1 MPTVLVTGAARGLGL
16 EFVRQYAADGWRVLA
31 CVRDPAAAAELG
43 RIAAQSEGRV
53 SVHRLDVA
61 DPASIAALAA
71 ELEGVPIDVLLNNAG
86 TMGAQSFAT
95 HGVAVQ
101 RFGQSDYADWEHV
114 SRVNV
119 LGPMRM
125 AEAFVHNVAAS
136 ERKVIATLTSI
147 VGSIASNRSGGMYA
161 YRSTKAGANAV
172 MKSMAL
178 DLARHGIVAVPIHPG
193 WAKTDMGGAN
203 APVEPAESVAGVRRV
218 IDGLT
223 KERAGRFWQYD
234 GAELPW

>member
-31 CVRDPAAAAELG
+31 CVRDVARATELG
-43 RIAAQSEGRV
+43 RILRQSPASV
-53 SVHRLDVA
+53 SAHPLDVE
-61 DPASIAALAA
+61 DGASVAALAA
-71 ELEGVPIDVLLNNAG
+71 QCHGEPIDVLLNNAG

-101 RFGQSDYADWEHV
+101 RFGKSDYADWEHV
-114 SRVNV
+114 FRVNV

-125 AEAFVHNVAAS
+125 AEAFVDHVAAS

-147 VGSIASNRSGGMYA
+147 VGSVASNRSGGMYA
-161 YRSTKAGANAV
+161 YRSAKAAANAV

-178 DLARHGIVAVPIHPG
+178 DLAPRGIVAVPIHPG

-203 APVEPAESVAGVRRV
+203 APVAPADSVAGVRRV

-223 KERAGRFWQYD
+223 PERTGRFWQYD
-234 GAELPW
+234 GTELPW

>member
-16 EFVRQYAADGWRVLA
+16 EFVRQYAAGGWRVLA
-31 CVRDPAAAAELG
+31 CVRDVAKATELDRIVRESPA
-43 RIAAQSEGRV
+43 SV
-53 SVHRLDVA
+53 SAHRLDVA
-61 DPASIAALAA
+61 DGASVAALAVQ
-71 ELEGVPIDVLLNNAG
+71 LHDQPIDVLLNNAG

-101 RFGQSDYADWEHV
+101 RFGNSDFADWEQV
-114 SRVNV
+114 FRVNV

-125 AEAFVHNVAAS
+125 AEAFVEHVAAS

-147 VGSIASNRSGGMYA
+147 VGSVASNRSGGMYA
-161 YRSTKAGANAV
+161 YRSAKAAANAV

-178 DLARHGIVAVPIHPG
+178 DLAPRGIVAVPIHPG

-203 APVEPAESVAGVRRV
+203 APVAPPESVTGVRRV
-218 IDGLT
+218 IDELT
-223 KERAGRFWQYD
+223 PERTGRFWQYD